1 MYRINRLKRQT
12 DMKRTITSLIL
23 GVALLI
29 GGSGAGLAQDWDAWV
44 DADKRGDY
52 AAAFRELS
60 LLASQENS
68 VARYNLGVAYYNGKG
83 VTQNYSEAVK
93 WYQVSAAMG
102 FAPAMHN
109 LGWMYY
115 KGLGVTQ
122 DYREALRLYR
132 LAAEKG
138 LAEAQRDMGVMSAE
152 GKGVTQDYIYAHM
165 WSNIAASNGADAA
178 GNRDIVAGK
187 MTAAQVARAQEL
199 AKQCVAKNYKGC

>member
-1 MYRINRLKRQT
+1 
-12 DMKRTITSLIL
+12 MKRTFTSLVL
-23 GVALLI
+23 GVALLM
-29 GGSGAGLAQDWDAWV
+29 GGSGAGLAQDWDAFV
-44 DADKRGDY
+44 DAEKRGDY
-52 AAAFRELS
+52 ATAFRELS
-60 LLASQENS
+60 LLASQGDLAS
-68 VARYNLGVAYYNGKG
+68 QYNLGVAYYNGKG
-83 VTQNYSEAVK
+83 VPQNYREAVK
-93 WYQVSAAMG
+93 WYQVSAARG

-109 LGWMYY
+109 LGWMYN

-138 LAEAQRDMGVMSAE
+138 FAEAQRDMGVMYAE

-187 MTAAQVARAQEL
+187 MTAAQIARAQEL